1 MPIVRSTYH
10 SRLATM
16 TAQTRRIADRVGRAQ
31 EVAATGLEVHRG
43 SDAPGKMALIHSVR
57 EARADQSEYDANATQ
72 AMQLLNVAD
81 QSLSGLAGVLSSA
94 RELAVQ
100 MSSETYNA
108 ASRVSAAQEATGLV
122 DRALMFA
129 NGNLSGRYVFAGEAY
144 DGPAYDETS
153 GAYLGN
159 TDEPETAVADNN
171 QTVLT
176 GFDGSTLLQSGGD
189 IIAAVQNL
197 QTALSTGVA
206 ANVQASLTE
215 IDGAIEQLAVARTI
229 VGGEMIRAEDG
240 SAMALNME
248 VALAEQESHLVDADA
263 VESFT
268 NLFQVQQSFEAAL
281 QVTANARSSLLFSR
295 L

>member
-1 MPIVRSTYH
+1 
-10 SRLATM
+10 M

-31 EVAATGLEVHRG
+31 EVAASGLEVHRG

-57 EARADQSEYDANATQ
+57 EARADQGQYDDNAMQ

-81 QSLSGLAGVLSSA
+81 QSLSGLAGVLSAA

-108 ASRVSAAQEATGLV
+108 TSRISSAAEANGLV
-122 DRALMFA
+122 DRAIMFA
-129 NGNLSGRYVFAGEAY
+129 NGNLAGRYVFAGEAY
-144 DGPAYDETS
+144 DGAAYDETT

-176 GFDGSTLLQSGGD
+176 GFDGSNLLQGTGD
-189 IIAAVQNL
+189 IITAVQDL
-197 QTALSTGVA
+197 ETALATGVA
-206 ANVQASLTE
+206 TNVQAILTD
-215 IDGAIEQLAVARTI
+215 IDAAVEQLAVARTV

-240 SAMALNME
+240 SEMALNMGI
-248 VALAEQESHLVDADA
+248 ALGAQESVLVDADA
-263 VESFT
+263 VEAFT